1 MDFSKKREIL
11 LDLHEKYGHDPLV
24 FLLRKLIITLDNSEY
39 GSDEHHRSLN
49 LLQLITGE
57 STGNDS
63 GSWMDWLESV
73 DPETISWEDVLAPES
88 NEGRMVVEDDDEE
101 EKPVF
106 SDPTILSKEQAL
118 WTKAL
123 EKSRNK
129 SKINLNAL
137 LIMLIVFC
145 ILSSLYFFF
154 YEENTTVKSGDYVSE
169 SGHSPLN
176 FWGNYHNLI
185 PNQSPYYNGFKNKLN
200 ASFMKSINLDQL
212 KGEPKKWVQNMRQ
225 VKNLEN
231 EWYKKGLW
239 TYLWKQESAFLT
251 DELIFSKTGLN
262 LNSLKAR
269 KSDWGW
275 TRFSKSGEVIN
286 QGKFSESLKYVKG
299 QYDWSIKRIS
309 GTDGSVHRI
318 ILNRS
323 GLKVWVWKLVYKG
336 EAFEGSLKR
345 IKNNVF
351 KLQTNGFGWEREVQN
366 VVVPEGCVIVPAI
379 WTPLFNQ
386 LNAKVSILP
395 ISGELIST
403 DLFKSDFVIE
413 GDLDSDM
420 ILRSQIEVWSEE
432 WRAI

>member
-11 LDLHEKYGHDPLV
+11 LDLNEKYGDKPLV
-24 FLLRKLIITLDNSEY
+24 FLLRKLIITLDKSEY

-49 LLQLITGE
+49 LLQLITNH
-57 STGNDS
+57 TAGNDS
-63 GSWMDWLESV
+63 GVWMDWLDGV
-73 DPETISWEDVLAPES
+73 DPEKISWEAVMVPE
-88 NEGRMVVEDDDEE
+88 NEGRLVIEDDEE

-106 SDPTILSKEQAL
+106 SEPTILSKEQAL

-123 EKSRNK
+123 ENSRNK
-129 SKINLNAL
+129 SKFNLNSV

-145 ILSSLYFFF
+145 LFASLYFFF
-154 YEENTTVKSGDYVSE
+154 YDENKRVGRGGYVSE
-169 SGHSPLN
+169 AGQSPLN

-185 PNQSPYYNGFKNKLN
+185 PNESPFHNGFKNKLN
-200 ASFMKSINLDQL
+200 ASFMKSIDSEQL
-212 KGEPKKWVQNMRQ
+212 NGEIKKWVEKMTH
-225 VKNLEN
+225 VKNLEDD
-231 EWYKKGLW
+231 WYKKALW
-239 TYLWKQESAFLT
+239 TFLWKQENTFLT
-251 DELIFSKTGLN
+251 NELIFSKGELN
-262 LNSLKAR
+262 LNRLKAR
-269 KSDWGW
+269 KSHWEW
-275 TRFSKSGEVIN
+275 KRFSKEGVIIN
-286 QGKFSESLKYVKG
+286 QGKFSESLKYLKG

-309 GTDGSVHRI
+309 GSDGSVHRV

-345 IKNNVF
+345 IKNNLF
-351 KLQTNGFGWEREVQN
+351 KLQTNGFGWKSEVQN
-366 VVVPEGCVIVPAI
+366 IEVPEGCVLIPAI

-413 GDLDSDM
+413 GDLNGDM
-420 ILRSQIEVWSEE
+420 ILRSQIEEWSEE
-432 WRAI
+432 WKAI